1 MEWTGSL
8 TDGDD
13 LIKGKIKIPNLSE
26 ENEPE
31 DITVSTK
38 LVSLHGIWV
47 FEKNPYPPSVD
58 KRFAPP
64 HTHFETTIEKF

>member
-1 MEWTGSL
+1 MEWNGSL

-31 DITVSTK
+31 DITVSCSCSTLEFRFLK
-38 LVSLHGIWV
+38 
-47 FEKNPYPPSVD
+47 EKYIS
-58 KRFAPP
+58 A
-64 HTHFETTIEKF
+64 